1 MVTSSPR
8 QPRALFSLSSFIFH
22 LSSRKEITPALV
34 ARPAV
39 PKPIRRRPLGN
50 RALLAERLDELTRS
64 FDLSSI
70 SPDPLEVV
78 RDYHA
83 PDDQEIAGLIAAAF
97 AYGRA
102 GIVVRNVRWILE
114 RLGPSPT
121 GSLRRF
127 DPSTANAH
135 FAGFSHRFHKTP
147 DLVALLT
154 TLASALDRHGSL
166 ATLFERCYEPAD
178 AHIGPSLERFIDALV
193 EGIEPAPPSLRYL
206 LSSPRDGSACKRMNL
221 FLRWMVRTEEPDLG
235 LWRFVDPAKLV
246 IPLDTHVHRITSF
259 LGLNGRKS
267 ADWRT
272 ALAVTEELRRFDPAD
287 PVRFDYAICRLGV
300 LDQCSR
306 KQRREQCEVC
316 LLNDVCRLR
325 VV

>member
-1 MVTSSPR
+1 
-8 QPRALFSLSSFIFH
+8 
-22 LSSRKEITPALV
+22 
-34 ARPAV
+34 V
-39 PKPIRRRPLGN
+39 PKPIRRRPLRN

-78 RDYHA
+78 REYESPA
-83 PDDQEIAGLIAAAF
+83 DQEVAGLIAAAF

-102 GIVVRNVRWILE
+102 GIVVRNARWVLA
-114 RLGPSPT
+114 RLGPSPAAA
-121 GSLRRF
+121 LQRF
-127 DPSTANAH
+127 DPAEAH
-135 FAGFSHRFHKTP
+135 ARFAGFSHRFHKTP

-154 TLASALDRHGSL
+154 AVATAIDRYGSPG
-166 ATLFERCYEPAD
+166 ALFETCYEPAD
-178 AHIGPSLERFIDALV
+178 AHIGPSLERFTETLV
-193 EGIEPAPPSLRYL
+193 EGVDSAPPSLRYL

-272 ALAVTEELRRFDPAD
+272 ALAVTEELRRFDPHD

-325 VV
+325 VM

>member
-1 MVTSSPR
+1 MVMSS
-8 QPRALFSLSSFIFH
+8 ATTNYLSSFIFH
-22 LSSRKEITPALV
+22 LSSRKEIAPALV

-39 PKPIRRRPLGN
+39 PKPIRRRPLRN

-78 RDYHA
+78 REYESPA
-83 PDDQEIAGLIAAAF
+83 DQEVAGFIAAAF

-102 GIVVRNVRWILE
+102 GIVVRNVRWVLE
-114 RLGPSPT
+114 RLGRSPAR
-121 GSLRRF
+121 SLERF
-127 DPSTANAH
+127 DPVAAHAH

-154 TLASALDRHGSL
+154 AL
-166 ATLFERCYEPAD
+166 ATAIDRYGSPGALFEQCYEPAD
-178 AHIGPSLERFIDALV
+178 AHVGPSLERFTETLV
-193 EGIEPAPPSLRYL
+193 EGVDPAPPSLRYL

-272 ALAVTEELRRFDPAD
+272 ALAVTEELRRFDRAD

-316 LLNDVCRLR
+316 LLNDVCLLW
-325 VV
+325 